1 MDLPLLDVS
10 NIMSDRAVI
19 ITNIQEVLT
28 SREREIAVNRLE
40 VDAGPATDTQF
51 SWKECWDGVVGR

>member
-10 NIMSDRAVI
+10 NIMSDRAAI

>member
-1 MDLPLLDVS
+1 MDLPLLIVS
-10 NIMSDRAVI
+10 NIMSDRAAI

>member
-1 MDLPLLDVS
+1 
-10 NIMSDRAVI
+10 MSDGAAI

>member
-1 MDLPLLDVS
+1 MDLPRLDVS
-10 NIMSDRAVI
+10 NIMSDGAAI